1 MAEYALVFTFRDV
14 VSGEGFLAGIEITGR
29 ALMVQEDQDWWM
41 LGVRPP
47 GLMAKAQTPAG
58 AYLEFR
64 NSHKA
69 VLFDA
74 AASANGFDGFKAEVE
89 RFFDERDEKE
99 EKRWEAA
106 AEKAHEGSGTLE
118 ALFEGVKREE
128 PSARP
133 VSARVERLDQNQR
146 FTPNQNVL
154 DSYALGTA
162 PSGGSSVA
170 PR

>member
-1 MAEYALVFTFRDV
+1 MSEYALVFTFRDV
-14 VSGEGFLAGIEITGR
+14 VSGDGFLAGIEITGR
-29 ALMVQEDQDWWM
+29 ALMVQEGEDWWM

-74 AASANGFDGFKAEVE
+74 AAAANEFEGFKREVDQ
-89 RFFDERDEKE
+89 FFGERDERE
-99 EKRWEAA
+99 EKRWDKA
-106 AEKAHEGSGTLE
+106 AEGLTEGTVALE
-118 ALFEGVKREE
+118 EQFEGVKREVA
-128 PSARP
+128 SAQP
-133 VSARVERLDQNQR
+133 VSVRVERLDQNQR
-146 FTPNQNVL
+146 FTADRNAL
-154 DSYALGTA
+154 DSYALGTT
-162 PSGGSSVA
+162 SRQGSSAA